1 VLYVALAFVMILP
14 LFGVIAMESGVDS
27 FFVDE
32 PAGPNGASLAYVA
45 HLLVFAAAFYCVVR
59 SGASTAAT
67 RIPRV
72 PGLARNLDSYSIFC
86 AVMFAVLAILMV
98 FAYGG
103 IDVLLLN
110 VDKAEFRVSL
120 GPFGAIMTIAT
131 KWVMPTMFAALLY
144 ALNSAGW
151 NFIRRVMFGVAA
163 ICLVIVGASWGFK
176 TTIFFMLLPS
186 IILTAWIAR
195 IRTLLLL
202 GFVML
207 GMTIGFAIYF
217 DQRPDAAAAIEALTL
232 RLTALQGD
240 LAWYTWGKISQGH
253 LGPGYL
259 KTFLPIFGDKVLEL
273 ITGARAS
280 QNYAD
285 WASYYFGPSMTIWG
299 GYPAERVAAGVN
311 NQATLFGECVII
323 GGKYFFVLASAL
335 FGALIGIFVR
345 WTRAAIRSGNPQLS
359 ATLATFFGFTV
370 LPWALGNGLASL
382 AYLINIVGGL
392 ASYALVAVFFV
403 RRSSPV
409 AAHV

>member
-1 VLYVALAFVMILP
+1 MLYLALAFVLILP
-14 LFGVIAMESGVDS
+14 LFGVIAMESGEVS

-32 PAGPNGASLAYVA
+32 PGAPNGASLAYVA
-45 HLLVFAAAFYCVVR
+45 HLLVFATAFYCVVR
-59 SGASTAAT
+59 SDDSAPPT
-67 RIPRV
+67 RVPKD
-72 PGLARNLDSYSIFC
+72 PGLARNLDSYSVFC
-86 AVMFAVLAILMV
+86 ALLFAVLAFLMV
-98 FAYGG
+98 FVYGG

-120 GPFGAIMTIAT
+120 GPFGAIMAIAT

-144 ALNSAGW
+144 ALFSTGW
-151 NFIRRVMFGVAA
+151 NFIRRAMFAVAA

-186 IILTAWIAR
+186 IIVTAWIAR
-195 IRTLLLL
+195 IRTLLWL
-202 GFVML
+202 GLVML
-207 GMTIGFAIYF
+207 GVIITFAIYF
-217 DQRPDAAAAIEALTL
+217 DQRPDAAAVIEALTL

-240 LAWYTWGKISQGH
+240 LAWYTWEKISKGH

-259 KTFLPIFGDKVLEL
+259 KTFLPIFGDRVLEWL
-273 ITGARAS
+273 TGARAS

-299 GYPAERVAAGVN
+299 GYPAESVAAGVT

-335 FGALIGIFVR
+335 FGAIIGVVAR
-345 WTRAAIRSGNPQLS
+345 WIRAAIRSGNPQLS
-359 ATLATFFGFTV
+359 ATLAAFFSFTI

-382 AYLINIVGGL
+382 VYLINVVGGVV
-392 ASYALVAVFFV
+392 SYMLVAIFFV
-403 RRSSPV
+403 RQRDPV
-409 AAHV
+409 GAHV

>member
-32 PAGPNGASLAYVA
+32 PAGPNGASLAYAA
-45 HLLVFAAAFYCVVR
+45 HLLVFAAAFIWVVR
-59 SGASTAAT
+59 SGAPAAVT

-72 PGLARNLDSYSIFC
+72 PGLARNLNGYSFFC
-86 AVMFAVLAILMV
+86 AVMFAVLAVLMV
-98 FAYGG
+98 FVYGG
-103 IDVLLLN
+103 INVLLLS

-120 GPFGAIMTIAT
+120 GPFGAIMAIAT

-144 ALNSAGW
+144 ALSSAGW
-151 NFIRRVMFGVAA
+151 NFIRRLMFGVAA
-163 ICLVIVGASWGFK
+163 ICLVVVGASWGFK

-186 IILTAWIAR
+186 IIVTAWVAR

-202 GFVML
+202 GVVML

-253 LGPGYL
+253 SGPGYL

-273 ITGARAS
+273 LTGATAS

-299 GYPAERVAAGVN
+299 GFPPERVAGGVT
-311 NQATLFGECVII
+311 NQPTLFAECVII
-323 GGKYFFVLASAL
+323 GGKYFFVLASAI
-335 FGALIGIFVR
+335 FGAIFGVFVR
-345 WTRAAIRSGNPQLS
+345 WIRAAIRSGNPQLS
-359 ATLATFFGFTV
+359 ATLATFFSFTV

-382 AYLINIVGGL
+382 AYLINVVGGL
-392 ASYALVAVFFV
+392 VSYTLVAVFFA
-403 RRSSPV
+403 RRSIPA

>member
-1 VLYVALAFVMILP
+1 MLYLALAFVMILP
-14 LFGVIAMESGVDS
+14 LFGVVAMESGEVS
-27 FFVDE
+27 HFVDE
-32 PAGPNGASLAYVA
+32 PGAPNGASLAYLA
-45 HLLVFAAAFYCVVR
+45 HLLVFAAAFCCVVR
-59 SGASTAAT
+59 SRASAPTT

-86 AVMFAVLAILMV
+86 ATMFSVLAFLMV
-98 FAYGG
+98 FVYGG

-120 GPFGAIMTIAT
+120 GPFGAIMAIAT

-144 ALNSAGW
+144 AVSSAGW
-151 NFIRRVMFGVAA
+151 NFIRRVTFGVAA

-186 IILTAWIAR
+186 IIVTAWIAR
-195 IRTLLLL
+195 LRTLLLL
-202 GFVML
+202 GGAMF
-207 GMTIGFAIYF
+207 GMIVGFAIYF
-217 DQRPDAAAAIEALTL
+217 DQRPDTAAVIEALTL

-299 GYPAERVAAGVN
+299 GYPAESVAAGVT

-335 FGALIGIFVR
+335 FGALIGVFVC

-359 ATLATFFGFTV
+359 ATLATFFSFTV

-382 AYLINIVGGL
+382 AYLINVVGGV
-392 ASYALVAVFFV
+392 ASYTLVAIFFV
-403 RRSSPV
+403 RQRHPV